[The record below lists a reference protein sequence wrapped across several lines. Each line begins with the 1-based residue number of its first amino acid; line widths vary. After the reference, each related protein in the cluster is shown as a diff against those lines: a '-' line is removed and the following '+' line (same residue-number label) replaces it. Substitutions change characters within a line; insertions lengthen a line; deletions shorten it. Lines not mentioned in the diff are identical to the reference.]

1 MKPRREQAPALRK
14 IPLYQRNFE
23 GEHMEKTDILSMNK
37 EELTAYIV
45 SLGEPKFRATQIWG
59 WLLKGADFSE
69 MKNLPAALRAKL
81 EENAFVA
88 TAKPVRKLVSKD
100 GTIKYLYELHDGEKI
115 ESVLMRYKHGNTI
128 CISTEAGC
136 PMGCAFC
143 ASTLKGLSRRL
154 LPSEMLSQIIS
165 TQKDTGE
172 RVDGIVL
179 MGIGEPLD
187 NYDNVLKFLRLVGSP
202 EGLNIGY
209 RHISLSTCGLVD
221 RIGRLAEEN
230 LAITLSIS
238 LHAADDET
246 RSSLMPVNKKWN
258 IEQLLTA
265 CRAYFE
271 KTGRRISFEYTLVR
285 GKNDTVSDANKLA
298 DVLYKYCAGMPLHV
312 NLIPVNNVEER
323 GFLPSEK
330 SGIEAFA
337 RTLEGRHIAATVR
350 RKLGSDIDASCG
362 QLRAEHGI

>member
-1 MKPRREQAPALRK
+1 
-14 IPLYQRNFE
+14 
-23 GEHMEKTDILSMNK
+23 MNK

-45 SLGEPKFRATQIWG
+45 SLGEPKFRASQIWG

-69 MKNLPAALRAKL
+69 MKNLPAVLRAKL
-81 EENAFVA
+81 AENAFVA
-88 TAKPVRKLVSKD
+88 SAKIAKKFVSRD
-100 GTIKYLYELHDGEKI
+100 GTVKYLYELYDGERI
-115 ESVLMRYKHGNTI
+115 ESVFMRYKHGNTI

-154 LPSEMLSQIIS
+154 LPSEMLSQILS

-187 NYDNVLKFLRLVGSP
+187 NYDNVIKFLRLVGSP
-202 EGLNIGY
+202 NGLNIGY

-221 RIGRLAEEN
+221 RMEKLAKEN
-230 LAITLSIS
+230 LPITLSIS
-238 LHAADDET
+238 LHAADDQT
-246 RSSLMPVNKKWN
+246 RSSLMPVNNRWN
-258 IEQLLTA
+258 IEQLLKA
-265 CRAYFE
+265 CRSYFDQ
-271 KTGRRISFEYTLVR
+271 TGRRLSFEYTLVR
-285 GKNDTVSDANKLA
+285 GKNDSVSDANRLA
-298 DVLYKYCAGMPLHV
+298 DVLYRYCSGMPLHV

-337 RTLEGRHIAATVR
+337 STLGGRKITATVR

-362 QLRAEHGI
+362 QLRAEHSS

>member
-1 MKPRREQAPALRK
+1 
-14 IPLYQRNFE
+14 
-23 GEHMEKTDILSMNK
+23 MEKVDILSMTK
-37 EELTAYIV
+37 EELTAFII
-45 SLGEPKFRATQIWG
+45 SLGEPKFRATQVWG
-59 WLLKGADFSE
+59 WLMKGGDFSE
-69 MKNLPAALRAKL
+69 MKNVPAALRAKL
-81 EENAFVA
+81 EENAFIA
-88 TAKPVRKLVSKD
+88 SAKIARRLVSTD

-115 ESVLMRYKHGNTI
+115 ESVFMRYKHGNTI

-136 PMGCAFC
+136 AMGCAFC

-165 TQKDTGE
+165 TEKDTGE
-172 RVDGIVL
+172 RISGIVL

-202 EGLNIGY
+202 DGLNIGY

-221 RIGRLAEEN
+221 RIYRLAEED

-238 LHAADDET
+238 LHAPDDET
-246 RSSLMPVNKKWN
+246 RSSLMPVNKRWN

-285 GKNDTVSDANKLA
+285 GKNDGVSEANRLA
-298 DVLYKYCAGMPLHV
+298 DVLYRYCAGMPLHV
-312 NLIPVNNVEER
+312 NLIPVNSVEER

-330 SGIEAFA
+330 SGIEAFV
-337 RTLEGRHIAATVR
+337 RTLEGRHIVATVR
-350 RKLGSDIDASCG
+350 RTLGSDIDASCG
-362 QLRAEHGI
+362 QLRSGDK

>member
-1 MKPRREQAPALRK
+1 
-14 IPLYQRNFE
+14 
-23 GEHMEKTDILSMNK
+23 MEKTDILSMNK

-45 SLGEPKFRATQIWG
+45 SLGEPKFRAQQIWG

-69 MKNLPAALRAKL
+69 MKNLPATLRTKL
-81 EENAFVA
+81 TENAFVA

-100 GTIKYLYELHDGEKI
+100 GTIKYLYELFDGEKI

-154 LPSEMLSQIIS
+154 LPSEMLSQIIA

-221 RIGRLAEEN
+221 RIGRLADEN

-298 DVLYKYCAGMPLHV
+298 DVLYKYCSGMPLHV

-337 RTLEGRHIAATVR
+337 STLEGRRITATVR

-362 QLRAEHGI
+362 QLRAEHHI

>member
-1 MKPRREQAPALRK
+1 
-14 IPLYQRNFE
+14 
-23 GEHMEKTDILSMNK
+23 MNK

-45 SLGEPKFRATQIWG
+45 SLGEPKFRAAQIFG

-69 MKNLPAALRAKL
+69 MKNLPTALREKL
-81 EENAFVA
+81 AENAFVA
-88 TAKPVRKLVSKD
+88 TAKIARKLVSAD

-221 RIGRLAEEN
+221 RIGKLAEEN

-238 LHAADDET
+238 LHAADDVT

-265 CRAYFE
+265 CRAYFA

-285 GKNDTVSDANKLA
+285 GKNDTVADANKLA

-337 RTLEGRHIAATVR
+337 STLEGRRITATVR

-362 QLRAEHGI
+362 QLRAEHNV

>member
-1 MKPRREQAPALRK
+1 
-14 IPLYQRNFE
+14 
-23 GEHMEKTDILSMNK
+23 MEKVDILSMTK
-37 EELTAYIV
+37 EELTAFII
-45 SLGEPKFRATQIWG
+45 SLGEPKVRATQVWG
-59 WLLKGADFSE
+59 WLMKGADFSE
-69 MKNLPAALRAKL
+69 MKNVPAALRAKL
-81 EENAFVA
+81 EENAFIA
-88 TAKPVRKLVSKD
+88 SAKIARRLVSTD

-115 ESVLMRYKHGNTI
+115 ESVFMRYKHGNTI

-136 PMGCAFC
+136 AMGCAFC

-165 TQKDTGE
+165 TEKDTGE
-172 RVDGIVL
+172 RISGIVL

-202 EGLNIGY
+202 DGLNIGY

-221 RIGRLAEEN
+221 RIYRLAEED

-238 LHAADDET
+238 LHAPDDET
-246 RSSLMPVNKKWN
+246 RSSLMPVNKRWN

-285 GKNDTVSDANKLA
+285 GKNDGVSEANRLA
-298 DVLYKYCAGMPLHV
+298 DVLYRYCAGMPLHV
-312 NLIPVNNVEER
+312 NLIPVNSVEER

-330 SGIEAFA
+330 SGIEAFVK
-337 RTLEGRHIAATVR
+337 TLEGRHIVATVR
-350 RKLGSDIDASCG
+350 RTLGSDIDASCG
-362 QLRAEHGI
+362 QLRSGDK

>member
-1 MKPRREQAPALRK
+1 
-14 IPLYQRNFE
+14 
-23 GEHMEKTDILSMNK
+23 MEKIDILSMNK
-37 EELTAYIV
+37 EELTAYVV

-69 MKNLPAALRAKL
+69 MKNLPAALKAKL
-81 EENAFVA
+81 AENAFVA
-88 TAKPVRKLVSKD
+88 SAKIAKKFVSKD
-100 GTIKYLYELHDGEKI
+100 GTVKYLYELYDGERI
-115 ESVLMRYKHGNTI
+115 ESVFMRYKHGNTI

-154 LPSEMLSQIIS
+154 LPSEMLSQILS

-187 NYDNVLKFLRLVGSP
+187 NYDNVIKFLRLVGSP
-202 EGLNIGY
+202 DGLNIGY

-221 RIGRLAEEN
+221 RMDKLAKEN
-230 LAITLSIS
+230 LPITLSIS
-238 LHAADDET
+238 LHAADDQT
-246 RSSLMPVNKKWN
+246 RSSLMPVNNRWN
-258 IEQLLTA
+258 IEQLLKA
-265 CRAYFE
+265 CRSYFDQ
-271 KTGRRISFEYTLVR
+271 TGRRISFEYTLVR
-285 GKNDTVSDANKLA
+285 GKNDSVADANKLA
-298 DVLYKYCAGMPLHV
+298 DVLYRYCSGMPLHV

-337 RTLEGRHIAATVR
+337 STLEGRKITATVR

-362 QLRAEHGI
+362 QLRAEHTS

>member
-1 MKPRREQAPALRK
+1 
-14 IPLYQRNFE
+14 
-23 GEHMEKTDILSMNK
+23 MEKIDILSMTK
-37 EELTAYIV
+37 EELTAFII
-45 SLGEPKFRATQIWG
+45 SLGEPKFRATQVWG
-59 WLLKGADFSE
+59 WLMKGADFSE
-69 MKNLPAALRAKL
+69 MKNVPAALRAKL
-81 EENAFVA
+81 EENAFIA
-88 TAKPVRKLVSKD
+88 SAKIARRLVSTD

-115 ESVLMRYKHGNTI
+115 ESVFMRYKHGNTI

-136 PMGCAFC
+136 AMGCAFC

-165 TQKDTGE
+165 TEKDTGE
-172 RVDGIVL
+172 RISGIVL

-202 EGLNIGY
+202 DGMNIGY

-221 RIGRLAEEN
+221 RIYRLAEED

-238 LHAADDET
+238 LHAPDDET
-246 RSSLMPVNKKWN
+246 RSSLMPVNKRWN

-285 GKNDTVSDANKLA
+285 GKNDGVSEANRLA
-298 DVLYKYCAGMPLHV
+298 DVLYRYCAGMPLHV
-312 NLIPVNNVEER
+312 NLIPVNSVEER

-330 SGIEAFA
+330 SGIEAFV
-337 RTLEGRHIAATVR
+337 RTLEGRHIVATVR
-350 RKLGSDIDASCG
+350 RTLGSDIDASCG
-362 QLRAEHGI
+362 QLRSGDK

>member
-1 MKPRREQAPALRK
+1 
-14 IPLYQRNFE
+14 
-23 GEHMEKTDILSMNK
+23 MEKIDILSMNK
-37 EELTAYIV
+37 EELTTYIV
-45 SLGEPKFRATQIWG
+45 SLGEPKVRASQIWG

-69 MKNLPAALRAKL
+69 MKNLPAVLRAKL
-81 EENAFVA
+81 AENAFVA
-88 TAKPVRKLVSKD
+88 SAKIAKKFVSKD
-100 GTIKYLYELHDGEKI
+100 GTIKYLYELYDGERI

-154 LPSEMLSQIIS
+154 LPSEMLSQILS

-187 NYDNVLKFLRLVGSP
+187 NYDNVIKFLRLVGSP

-221 RIGRLAEEN
+221 RMGKLAEEN
-230 LAITLSIS
+230 LPITLSIS
-238 LHAADDET
+238 LHAADDQT
-246 RSSLMPVNKKWN
+246 RSSLMPVNKRWN

-265 CRAYFE
+265 CRAYFDQ
-271 KTGRRISFEYTLVR
+271 TGRRISFEYTLVR
-285 GKNDTVSDANKLA
+285 GKNDSVSDANKLA
-298 DVLYKYCAGMPLHV
+298 DVLYRYCSGMPLHV

-337 RTLEGRHIAATVR
+337 STLEGRKITATVR

-362 QLRAEHGI
+362 QLRAEHST

>member
-1 MKPRREQAPALRK
+1 
-14 IPLYQRNFE
+14 
-23 GEHMEKTDILSMNK
+23 MEKVDILSMTK
-37 EELTAYIV
+37 EELTAFII
-45 SLGEPKFRATQIWG
+45 SLGEPKFRATQVWG
-59 WLLKGADFSE
+59 WLMKGADFSE
-69 MKNLPAALRAKL
+69 MKNVPAALRAKL
-81 EENAFVA
+81 EENAFIA
-88 TAKPVRKLVSKD
+88 SAKIARRLVSTD

-115 ESVLMRYKHGNTI
+115 ESVFMRYKHGNTI

-136 PMGCAFC
+136 AMGCAFC

-165 TQKDTGE
+165 TEKDTGE
-172 RVDGIVL
+172 RISGIVL

-202 EGLNIGY
+202 DGLNIGY

-221 RIGRLAEEN
+221 RIYRLAEED

-238 LHAADDET
+238 LHAPDDET
-246 RSSLMPVNKKWN
+246 RSSLMPVNKRWN

-285 GKNDTVSDANKLA
+285 GKNDGVSEANRLA
-298 DVLYKYCAGMPLHV
+298 DVLYRYCAGMPLHV
-312 NLIPVNNVEER
+312 NLIPVNSVEER

-330 SGIEAFA
+330 SGIEAFVK
-337 RTLEGRHIAATVR
+337 TLEGRHIVATVR
-350 RKLGSDIDASCG
+350 RTLGSDIDASCG
-362 QLRAEHGI
+362 QLRSGDK

>member
-1 MKPRREQAPALRK
+1 
-14 IPLYQRNFE
+14 
-23 GEHMEKTDILSMNK
+23 MEKVDILSMTK
-37 EELTAYIV
+37 EELTAFII
-45 SLGEPKFRATQIWG
+45 SLGEPKFRATQVWG
-59 WLLKGADFSE
+59 WLMKGADFSE
-69 MKNLPAALRAKL
+69 MKNVPAALRAKL
-81 EENAFVA
+81 EENAFIA
-88 TAKPVRKLVSKD
+88 SAKIARRLVSTD

-115 ESVLMRYKHGNTI
+115 ESVFMRYKHGNTI

-136 PMGCAFC
+136 AMGCAFC

-165 TQKDTGE
+165 TEKDTGE
-172 RVDGIVL
+172 RISGIVL

-202 EGLNIGY
+202 DGLNIGY

-221 RIGRLAEEN
+221 RIYRLAEED

-238 LHAADDET
+238 LNAPDDET
-246 RSSLMPVNKKWN
+246 RSSLMPVNKRWN

-285 GKNDTVSDANKLA
+285 GKNDGVSEANRLA
-298 DVLYKYCAGMPLHV
+298 DVLYRYCAGMPLHV
-312 NLIPVNNVEER
+312 NLIPVNSVEER

-330 SGIEAFA
+330 SGIEAFVK
-337 RTLEGRHIAATVR
+337 TLEGRHIVATVR
-350 RKLGSDIDASCG
+350 RTLGSDIDASCG
-362 QLRAEHGI
+362 QLRSGDK

>member
-1 MKPRREQAPALRK
+1 
-14 IPLYQRNFE
+14 
-23 GEHMEKTDILSMNK
+23 MERTDILSMNLQ
-37 EELTAYIV
+37 ELTEFVI
-45 SLGEPKFRATQIWG
+45 SLGEPKYRAAQIMG
-59 WLLKGADFSE
+59 WLMKGADIDE
-69 MKNLPAALRAKL
+69 MKNIPASLKKKL
-81 EENAFVA
+81 HENAFVA
-88 TAKPVRKLVSKD
+88 GAKIARKQVSSD
-100 GTIKYLYELHDGEKI
+100 GTIKYLYELHDGERI
-115 ESVLMRYKHGNTI
+115 ESVFMRYKHGNTI

-165 TQKDTGE
+165 TEKDTGE
-172 RVDGIVL
+172 RVSGIVL

-187 NYDNVLKFLRLVGSP
+187 NYDNVMKFLRLVGSP

-230 LAITLSIS
+230 LPITLSIS

-285 GKNDTVSDANKLA
+285 GKNDTASDATRLA
-298 DVLYKYCAGMPLHV
+298 DVLYKYCSGMPLHV
-312 NLIPVNNVEER
+312 NLIPVNNVVER

-337 RTLEGRHIAATVR
+337 ATLEKRRITATVR

-362 QLRAEHGI
+362 QLRAKHDEP

>member
-1 MKPRREQAPALRK
+1 
-14 IPLYQRNFE
+14 
-23 GEHMEKTDILSMNK
+23 
-37 EELTAYIV
+37 
-45 SLGEPKFRATQIWG
+45 
-59 WLLKGADFSE
+59 
-69 MKNLPAALRAKL
+69 
-81 EENAFVA
+81 
-88 TAKPVRKLVSKD
+88 
-100 GTIKYLYELHDGEKI
+100 
-115 ESVLMRYKHGNTI
+115 
-128 CISTEAGC
+128 
-136 PMGCAFC
+136 
-143 ASTLKGLSRRL
+143 
-154 LPSEMLSQIIS
+154 
-165 TQKDTGE
+165 
-172 RVDGIVL
+172 
-179 MGIGEPLD
+179 
-187 NYDNVLKFLRLVGSP
+187 
-202 EGLNIGY
+202 
-209 RHISLSTCGLVD
+209 
-221 RIGRLAEEN
+221 
-230 LAITLSIS
+230 
-238 LHAADDET
+238 
-246 RSSLMPVNKKWN
+246 MPVNKKWN

>member
-1 MKPRREQAPALRK
+1 
-14 IPLYQRNFE
+14 
-23 GEHMEKTDILSMNK
+23 MEKVDILSMTK
-37 EELTAYIV
+37 EELTAFII
-45 SLGEPKFRATQIWG
+45 SLGEPKFRATQVWG
-59 WLLKGADFSE
+59 WLMKGADFSE
-69 MKNLPAALRAKL
+69 LKNVPAALRAKL
-81 EENAFVA
+81 EENAFIASAKVA
-88 TAKPVRKLVSKD
+88 RRLVSTD

-115 ESVLMRYKHGNTI
+115 ESVFMRYKHGNTI

-136 PMGCAFC
+136 AMGCAFC

-165 TQKDTGE
+165 TEKDTGE
-172 RVDGIVL
+172 RISGIVL

-202 EGLNIGY
+202 DGLNIGY

-221 RIGRLAEEN
+221 RIYRLAEED

-238 LHAADDET
+238 LHAPDDET
-246 RSSLMPVNKKWN
+246 RSSLMPVNKRWN

-285 GKNDTVSDANKLA
+285 GKNDGVSEANRLA
-298 DVLYKYCAGMPLHV
+298 DVLYRYCAGMPLHV
-312 NLIPVNNVEER
+312 NLIPVNSVEER

-330 SGIEAFA
+330 SGIEAFV
-337 RTLEGRHIAATVR
+337 RTLEGRHIVATVR
-350 RKLGSDIDASCG
+350 RTLGSDIDASCG
-362 QLRAEHGI
+362 QLRSGDK

>member
-1 MKPRREQAPALRK
+1 
-14 IPLYQRNFE
+14 
-23 GEHMEKTDILSMNK
+23 MEKIDILSMNK
-37 EELTAYIV
+37 EELTAYVV

-69 MKNLPAALRAKL
+69 MKNLPAALKTKL
-81 EENAFVA
+81 AENAFVA
-88 TAKPVRKLVSKD
+88 SAKIAKKFVSKD
-100 GTIKYLYELHDGEKI
+100 GTVKYLYELHDGERI
-115 ESVLMRYKHGNTI
+115 ESVFMRYKHGNTI

-154 LPSEMLSQIIS
+154 LPSEMLSQILS

-187 NYDNVLKFLRLVGSP
+187 NYDNVIKFLRLVGSP
-202 EGLNIGY
+202 DGLNIGY
-209 RHISLSTCGLVD
+209 RHVSLSTCGLVD
-221 RIGRLAEEN
+221 RMDKLAKEN
-230 LAITLSIS
+230 LPITLSIS
-238 LHAADDET
+238 LHAADDQT
-246 RSSLMPVNKKWN
+246 RSSLMPVNNRWN
-258 IEQLLTA
+258 IEQLLKA
-265 CRAYFE
+265 CRSYFDQ
-271 KTGRRISFEYTLVR
+271 TGRRISFEYTLVR
-285 GKNDTVSDANKLA
+285 GKNDSVADANKLA
-298 DVLYKYCAGMPLHV
+298 DVLYRYCSGMPLHV

-337 RTLEGRHIAATVR
+337 STLEGRKITATVR

-362 QLRAEHGI
+362 QLRAEHNS

>member
-1 MKPRREQAPALRK
+1 
-14 IPLYQRNFE
+14 
-23 GEHMEKTDILSMNK
+23 
-37 EELTAYIV
+37 
-45 SLGEPKFRATQIWG
+45 
-59 WLLKGADFSE
+59 
-69 MKNLPAALRAKL
+69 
-81 EENAFVA
+81 
-88 TAKPVRKLVSKD
+88 
-100 GTIKYLYELHDGEKI
+100 
-115 ESVLMRYKHGNTI
+115 
-128 CISTEAGC
+128 
-136 PMGCAFC
+136 
-143 ASTLKGLSRRL
+143 
-154 LPSEMLSQIIS
+154 MLSQIIA

-221 RIGRLAEEN
+221 RIGRLADEN

-298 DVLYKYCAGMPLHV
+298 DVLYKYCSGMPLHV

-337 RTLEGRHIAATVR
+337 STLEGRRITATVR

-362 QLRAEHGI
+362 QLRAEHHI

>member
-1 MKPRREQAPALRK
+1 
-14 IPLYQRNFE
+14 
-23 GEHMEKTDILSMNK
+23 MEKVDILSMNK
-37 EELTAYIV
+37 EELTAFII
-45 SLGEPKFRATQIWG
+45 SLGEPKFRAAQVWG
-59 WLLKGADFSE
+59 WLMKGADFSE
-69 MKNLPAALRAKL
+69 MKNVPAALRAKL
-81 EENAFVA
+81 EENAFIA
-88 TAKPVRKLVSKD
+88 SAKIARRLVSTD

-115 ESVLMRYKHGNTI
+115 ESVFMRYKHGNTI

-136 PMGCAFC
+136 AMGCAFC

-165 TQKDTGE
+165 TEKDTGE
-172 RVDGIVL
+172 RISGIVL

-202 EGLNIGY
+202 DGLNIGY

-221 RIGRLAEEN
+221 RIYRLAEED

-238 LHAADDET
+238 LHAPDDET
-246 RSSLMPVNKKWN
+246 RSSLMPVNKRWN

-285 GKNDTVSDANKLA
+285 GKNDGVSEANRLA
-298 DVLYKYCAGMPLHV
+298 DVLYRYCAGMPLHV
-312 NLIPVNNVEER
+312 NLIPVNSVEDR

-330 SGIEAFA
+330 SGIEAFV
-337 RTLEGRHIAATVR
+337 RTLEGRHIVATVR
-350 RKLGSDIDASCG
+350 RTLGSDIDASCG
-362 QLRAEHGI
+362 QLRSGDK

>member
-1 MKPRREQAPALRK
+1 
-14 IPLYQRNFE
+14 
-23 GEHMEKTDILSMNK
+23 MEKVDILSMTK
-37 EELTAYIV
+37 EELTAFTI
-45 SLGEPKFRATQIWG
+45 SLGEPKFRATQVWG
-59 WLLKGADFSE
+59 WLMKGADFSE
-69 MKNLPAALRAKL
+69 MKNVPAALRAKL
-81 EENAFVA
+81 EENAFIA
-88 TAKPVRKLVSKD
+88 SAKIARRLVSTD
-100 GTIKYLYELHDGEKI
+100 GTIKYLYEMYDGEKI
-115 ESVLMRYKHGNTI
+115 ESVFMRYKHGNTI

-136 PMGCAFC
+136 AMGCAFC

-165 TQKDTGE
+165 TEKDTGE
-172 RVDGIVL
+172 RISGIVL

-202 EGLNIGY
+202 DGMNIGY

-221 RIGRLAEEN
+221 RIYRLAEED

-238 LHAADDET
+238 LHAPDDET
-246 RSSLMPVNKKWN
+246 RSSLMPVNKRWN

-285 GKNDTVSDANKLA
+285 GKNDGVSEANRLA
-298 DVLYKYCAGMPLHV
+298 DVLYRYCAGMPLHV
-312 NLIPVNNVEER
+312 NLIPVNSVEER

-330 SGIEAFA
+330 SGIEAFV
-337 RTLEGRHIAATVR
+337 RTLEGRHIVATVR
-350 RKLGSDIDASCG
+350 RTLGSDIDASCG
-362 QLRAEHGI
+362 QLRSGDK

>member
-1 MKPRREQAPALRK
+1 
-14 IPLYQRNFE
+14 
-23 GEHMEKTDILSMNK
+23 MNK
-37 EELTAYIV
+37 EELTAYVV

-69 MKNLPAALRAKL
+69 MKNLPAALKTKL
-81 EENAFVA
+81 AENAFVA
-88 TAKPVRKLVSKD
+88 SAKIAKKFVSKD
-100 GTIKYLYELHDGEKI
+100 GTVKYLYELHDGERI
-115 ESVLMRYKHGNTI
+115 ESVFMRYKHGNTI

-154 LPSEMLSQIIS
+154 LPSEMLSQILS

-172 RVDGIVL
+172 CVDGIVL

-187 NYDNVLKFLRLVGSP
+187 NYDNVIKFLRLVGSP
-202 EGLNIGY
+202 DGLNIGY

-221 RIGRLAEEN
+221 RMDKLAKEN
-230 LAITLSIS
+230 LPITLSIS
-238 LHAADDET
+238 LHAADDQT
-246 RSSLMPVNKKWN
+246 RSSLMPVNNRWN
-258 IEQLLTA
+258 IEQLLKA
-265 CRAYFE
+265 CRSYFDQ
-271 KTGRRISFEYTLVR
+271 TGRRISFEYTLVR
-285 GKNDTVSDANKLA
+285 GKNDSVADANKLA
-298 DVLYKYCAGMPLHV
+298 DVLYRYCSGMPLHV

-337 RTLEGRHIAATVR
+337 STLEGRKITATVR

-362 QLRAEHGI
+362 QLRAEHNS

>member
-1 MKPRREQAPALRK
+1 
-14 IPLYQRNFE
+14 
-23 GEHMEKTDILSMNK
+23 MEKVDILSMNK
-37 EELTAYIV
+37 EELTAFII
-45 SLGEPKFRATQIWG
+45 SLGEPKFRAAQVWG
-59 WLLKGADFSE
+59 WLMKGADFSE
-69 MKNLPAALRAKL
+69 MKNVPAALRAKL
-81 EENAFVA
+81 EENAFIA
-88 TAKPVRKLVSKD
+88 SAKIARRLVSTD

-115 ESVLMRYKHGNTI
+115 ESVFMRYKHGNTI

-136 PMGCAFC
+136 AMGCAFC

-165 TQKDTGE
+165 TEKDTGE
-172 RVDGIVL
+172 RISGIVL

-202 EGLNIGY
+202 DGLNIGY

-221 RIGRLAEEN
+221 RIYRLAEED

-238 LHAADDET
+238 LHAPDDET
-246 RSSLMPVNKKWN
+246 RSSLMPVNKRWN

-285 GKNDTVSDANKLA
+285 GKNDGVSEANRLA
-298 DVLYKYCAGMPLHV
+298 DVLYRYCAGMPLHV
-312 NLIPVNNVEER
+312 NLIPVNSVEER

-330 SGIEAFA
+330 SGIEAFV
-337 RTLEGRHIAATVR
+337 RTLEGRHIVATVR
-350 RKLGSDIDASCG
+350 RTLGSDIDASCG
-362 QLRAEHGI
+362 QLRSGDK

>member
-1 MKPRREQAPALRK
+1 
-14 IPLYQRNFE
+14 
-23 GEHMEKTDILSMNK
+23 MEKVDILSMNK
-37 EELTAYIV
+37 EELTAFII
-45 SLGEPKFRATQIWG
+45 SLGEPKFRAAQVWG
-59 WLLKGADFSE
+59 WLMKGADFSE
-69 MKNLPAALRAKL
+69 MKNVPAALRAKL
-81 EENAFVA
+81 EENAFIA
-88 TAKPVRKLVSKD
+88 SAKIARRLVSTD

-115 ESVLMRYKHGNTI
+115 ESVFMRYKHGNTI

-136 PMGCAFC
+136 AMGCAFC

-165 TQKDTGE
+165 TEKDTGE
-172 RVDGIVL
+172 RISGIVL

-202 EGLNIGY
+202 DGMNIGY

-221 RIGRLAEEN
+221 RIYRLAEED

-238 LHAADDET
+238 LHAPDDET
-246 RSSLMPVNKKWN
+246 RSSLMPVNKRWN

-285 GKNDTVSDANKLA
+285 GKNDGVSEANRLA
-298 DVLYKYCAGMPLHV
+298 DVLYRYCAGMPLHV
-312 NLIPVNNVEER
+312 NLIPVNSVEER

-330 SGIEAFA
+330 SGIEAFV
-337 RTLEGRHIAATVR
+337 RTLEGRHIVATVR
-350 RKLGSDIDASCG
+350 RTLGSDIDASCG
-362 QLRAEHGI
+362 QLRSGDK

>member
-1 MKPRREQAPALRK
+1 
-14 IPLYQRNFE
+14 
-23 GEHMEKTDILSMNK
+23 MEKVDILSMTK
-37 EELTAYIV
+37 EELTAFII
-45 SLGEPKFRATQIWG
+45 SLGEPKFRATQVWG
-59 WLLKGADFSE
+59 WLMKGVDFSE
-69 MKNLPAALRAKL
+69 MKNVPAALRAKL
-81 EENAFVA
+81 EENAFIASAKVA
-88 TAKPVRKLVSKD
+88 RRLVSTD

-115 ESVLMRYKHGNTI
+115 ESVFMRYKHGNTI

-136 PMGCAFC
+136 AMGCAFC

-165 TQKDTGE
+165 TEKDTGE
-172 RVDGIVL
+172 RISGIVL

-202 EGLNIGY
+202 DGLNIGY

-221 RIGRLAEEN
+221 RIYRLAEED

-238 LHAADDET
+238 LHAPDDET
-246 RSSLMPVNKKWN
+246 RSSLMPVNKRWN

-285 GKNDTVSDANKLA
+285 GKNDGVSEANRLA
-298 DVLYKYCAGMPLHV
+298 DVLYRYCAGMPLHV
-312 NLIPVNNVEER
+312 NLIPVNSVEER

-330 SGIEAFA
+330 SGIEAFV
-337 RTLEGRHIAATVR
+337 RTLEGRHIVATVR
-350 RKLGSDIDASCG
+350 RTLGSDIDASCG
-362 QLRAEHGI
+362 QLRSGDK

>member
-1 MKPRREQAPALRK
+1 
-14 IPLYQRNFE
+14 
-23 GEHMEKTDILSMNK
+23 MEKVDILSMTK
-37 EELTAYIV
+37 EELTAFII
-45 SLGEPKFRATQIWG
+45 SLGEPKFRATQVWG
-59 WLLKGADFSE
+59 WLMKGADFSE
-69 MKNLPAALRAKL
+69 MKNVPAALRAKL
-81 EENAFVA
+81 EENAFIASAKVA
-88 TAKPVRKLVSKD
+88 RRLVSTD

-115 ESVLMRYKHGNTI
+115 ESVFMRYKHGNTI

-136 PMGCAFC
+136 AMGCAFC

-165 TQKDTGE
+165 TEKDTGE
-172 RVDGIVL
+172 RISGIVL

-202 EGLNIGY
+202 DGLNIGY

-221 RIGRLAEEN
+221 RIYRLAEED

-238 LHAADDET
+238 LHAPDDET
-246 RSSLMPVNKKWN
+246 RSSLMPVNKRWN

-265 CRAYFE
+265 CRAYFK

-285 GKNDTVSDANKLA
+285 GKNDGVSEANRLA
-298 DVLYKYCAGMPLHV
+298 DVLYRYCAGMPLHV
-312 NLIPVNNVEER
+312 NLIPVNSVEER

-330 SGIEAFA
+330 SGIEAFV
-337 RTLEGRHIAATVR
+337 RTLEGRHIVATVR
-350 RKLGSDIDASCG
+350 RTLGSDIDASCG
-362 QLRAEHGI
+362 QLRSGDK

>member
-1 MKPRREQAPALRK
+1 
-14 IPLYQRNFE
+14 
-23 GEHMEKTDILSMNK
+23 MEKVDILSMNK
-37 EELTAYIV
+37 EELTAFIV
-45 SLGEPKFRATQIWG
+45 SLGEPKFRAAQVWG
-59 WLLKGADFSE
+59 WLMKGTDFSE
-69 MKNLPAALRAKL
+69 MKNIPAALRTKL
-81 EENAFVA
+81 EENAFIA
-88 TAKPVRKLVSKD
+88 SAKIARRLVSKD

-115 ESVLMRYKHGNTI
+115 ESVFMRYKHGNTI

-136 PMGCAFC
+136 AMGCAFC

-165 TQKDTGE
+165 TEKDTGE
-172 RVDGIVL
+172 RISGIVL

-202 EGLNIGY
+202 DGLNIGY

-221 RIGRLAEEN
+221 RIYRLAEED

-238 LHAADDET
+238 LHAPDDET
-246 RSSLMPVNKKWN
+246 RSSLMPVNKRWN

-285 GKNDTVSDANKLA
+285 GKNDGISEANRLA
-298 DVLYKYCAGMPLHV
+298 DVLYRYCAGMPLHV
-312 NLIPVNNVEER
+312 NLIPVNSVEER

-330 SGIEAFA
+330 SGIEAFVK
-337 RTLEGRHIAATVR
+337 TLEGRHIVATVR
-350 RKLGSDIDASCG
+350 RTLGSDIDASCG
-362 QLRAEHGI
+362 QLRSGDK

>member
-1 MKPRREQAPALRK
+1 
-14 IPLYQRNFE
+14 
-23 GEHMEKTDILSMNK
+23 MEKVDILSMNK
-37 EELTAYIV
+37 EELTAYVV
-45 SLGEPKFRATQIWG
+45 SLGEPKFRASQIWG

-81 EENAFVA
+81 EEHAFVA
-88 TAKPVRKLVSKD
+88 TAKIAKKFVSKD
-100 GTIKYLYELHDGEKI
+100 GTIKYLYELYDGEKI
-115 ESVLMRYKHGNTI
+115 ESVFMRYKHGNTI
-128 CISTEAGC
+128 CLSTEAGC

-154 LPSEMLSQIIS
+154 LPSEILSQILS

-187 NYDNVLKFLRLVGSP
+187 NYDNVIKFLRLVGSP
-202 EGLNIGY
+202 DGLNIGY

-221 RIGRLAEEN
+221 RMEKLAKEN
-230 LAITLSIS
+230 LPITLSIS
-238 LHAADDET
+238 LHAADDQT
-246 RSSLMPVNKKWN
+246 RSSLMPVNKRWN
-258 IEQLLTA
+258 IEQLLKA
-265 CRAYFE
+265 CRAYFDQ
-271 KTGRRISFEYTLVR
+271 TGRRLSFEYTLVR
-285 GKNDTVSDANKLA
+285 GKNDSVSDANRLA
-298 DVLYKYCAGMPLHV
+298 DVLYRYCSGMPLHV

-337 RTLEGRHIAATVR
+337 ATLEGRKITATVR

-362 QLRAEHGI
+362 QLRAEHNS